1 MFDKFLM
8 PLTHTPLKHV
18 AKVLVRYGVK
28 ADQVTLIGFFIGI
41 VGVLAIGLEAY
52 LWGLVAILL
61 NRVLDGVDGAV
72 ARLSGTTDAGGYLD
86 IVLDFI
92 FYSGVV
98 LGFAVANPD
107 INALAACFLIFTFM
121 GTGSSFLAFA
131 IMAEKHDITTLE
143 YGKKSLYFL
152 GGITEGAE
160 TIGFFIAMCVWPQY
174 FVYLAVGFGGLCMIT
189 TLTRILAAYSTV
201 RKAENAS

>member
-1 MFDKFLM
+1 MFDKLLM
-8 PLTHTPLKHV
+8 PLTHKPLKHV
-18 AKVLVRYGVK
+18 AKALERYAIK
-28 ADQVTLIGFFIGI
+28 ADYVTITGFLVGM
-41 VGVLAIGLEAY
+41 VGVLAISLEAY
-52 LWGLVAILL
+52 LWGLFAILL

-98 LGFAVANPD
+98 LGFALANPD
-107 INALAACFLIFTFM
+107 VNALAACFLIFTFM

-131 IMAEKHDITTLE
+131 IMAEKHQITTLE

-160 TIGFFIAMCVWPQY
+160 TIAFFVAMCVWPQY
-174 FVYLAVGFGGLCMIT
+174 FIYLAVVFGVLCLIT
-189 TLTRILAAYSTV
+189 TLTRILAAYSTI
-201 RKAENAS
+201 RKAEGAL